1 MRTPFCLLFLS
12 EHIRHAYVSAKATV
26 FSSVAVN
33 ADIRLPRVGLGSFHP
48 QAQFAPDAAAFHAG
62 RPDGRDGTAT
72 RPYRAFRFAVEF
84 VLIGQAAVPV
94 PQFVGCSVPCADP
107 QYAALYA
114 VQIVVLQRVK
124 LCAVTFGVEVFPV
137 YVQALAFVILE
148 DFSYPDV
155 GAEII
160 GMDVITV
167 SVAVV

>member
-26 FSSVAVN
+26 FSSVAVD

-48 QAQFAPDAAAFHAG
+48 QAQFAPDAASLHAG
-62 RPDGRDGTAT
+62 RPDGRVV
-72 RPYRAFRFAVEF
+72 YRAFRFSVEF